1 MLIVA
6 SHSRRQRIG
15 GQWYHYI
22 ADPMADLLEARGIRC
37 LTWQIG
43 APLTPAYRPYA
54 IISPIIRLAAWWR
67 TGLHTREPLLSP
79 PAWFHEYARVHR
91 ELLGSD
97 SSWHE
102 IVLRIRYFMWMSHV
116 MARWIRR
123 SGVHA
128 VMLDCW
134 TNWEMIQAAIA
145 AHRLG
150 LPVMDIQH
158 GIQEH
163 AHHSYHGWRK
173 EPPGGYAIRP
183 DGFWVWGERA
193 EKLYGQTNLI
203 GPEVIR
209 GGNPWLDRW
218 CTNTD
223 PVLAREIAGVR
234 EHTRGFRRAILVT
247 TSIPA
252 GKKLFYIRKMI
263 ALSPRDWLW
272 FIRLHPSV
280 NRERNAIEQELAE
293 LGGERILV
301 EEGTQRPLYALLQ
314 VADLHASIE
323 STCAYEAFAFGKP
336 TILIDSSGAMIFR
349 EFVAS
354 SAMFF
359 AERPEDF
366 GDMAKLALK
375 TDPAVLKK
383 SGTVSLPI
391 EPISTEP
398 LTGSSTSRVPPGV
411 LPRMRQDDTLC
422 HTRSLGLGSFLVSLL
437 GA

>member
-1 MLIVA
+1 
-6 SHSRRQRIG
+6 
-15 GQWYHYI
+15 
-22 ADPMADLLEARGIRC
+22 
-37 LTWQIG
+37 
-43 APLTPAYRPYA
+43 
-54 IISPIIRLAAWWR
+54 
-67 TGLHTREPLLSP
+67 
-79 PAWFHEYARVHR
+79 
-91 ELLGSD
+91 
-97 SSWHE
+97 
-102 IVLRIRYFMWMSHV
+102 